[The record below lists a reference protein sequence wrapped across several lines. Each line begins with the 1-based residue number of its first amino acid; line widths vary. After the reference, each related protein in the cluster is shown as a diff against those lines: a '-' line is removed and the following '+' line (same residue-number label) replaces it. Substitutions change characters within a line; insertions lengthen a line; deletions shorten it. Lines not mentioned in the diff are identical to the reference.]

1 MKITR
6 TKSGKYST
14 LVAIPG
20 IDGKRHYK
28 RFTARSKAE
37 VRNLAD
43 DYLNAHKVA
52 VESMAFSAAAE
63 RFLSRS
69 AQTLS
74 PSTIRGYKS
83 YLRSLQEEHAV
94 FCARQIDRITK
105 SDLQNIILT
114 MSAAGK
120 SPKTI
125 KNWIG
130 FISTVMSSEG
140 IRIPPLQMPKQ
151 VPHEIRVPSEDL
163 VKQVAQTA
171 AGTRYEVPF
180 ALAVFGLRCGE
191 VCAVTAEDLDGDI
204 LHVRR
209 AIALDGNGKLHVK
222 PPKSRA
228 GDRFIPI
235 PHRIADLIRDQGR
248 ATDMT
253 PKAWSDAFPD
263 LLRRAGIP
271 EDQRF
276 RLHDCRHFFVSYCHD
291 VLKLS
296 DAEIIKMSG
305 HETDSVMKRVYR
317 HAITDHAEDVRG
329 ALSTIMCQ

>member
-69 AQTLS
+69 TSILS
-74 PSTIRGYKS
+74 PNTIRGYKAS
-83 YLRSLQEEHAV
+83 FRSLQKEHEV

-114 MSAAGK
+114 MSAQGS

-125 KNWIG
+125 KNRIG

-151 VPHEIRVPSEDL
+151 VQHEIRVPSEDIM
-163 VKQVAQTA
+163 KQVAQTA

-204 LHVRR
+204 LHVRH
-209 AIALDGNGKLHVK
+209 AIATDDDGKFHVK
-222 PPKSRA
+222 APKSAA
-228 GDRFIPI
+228 GDRYITI
-235 PHRIADLIRDQGR
+235 PHRIADLIREQGR
-248 ATDMT
+248 ATDMS

-317 HAITDHAEDVRG
+317 HAVTDHSEDVRG
-329 ALSTIMCQ
+329 ALNSLIG